1 MTEPDHSGETPT
13 RCGYVAI
20 VGAPN
25 AGKSTLV
32 NRLVGAKVA
41 IVTPKVQTTRARLLA
56 IATLGASQ
64 VIFVDTPGIF
74 VQTKRRLERAMVQAA
89 WSGAADADLVVLL
102 VGAKRGRDADTDLI
116 VEGLKTAGRQAVLA
130 LNKVDIAPRA
140 ELLALAQSFDAE
152 GIFTDTF
159 MLSALDGSGVADLE
173 TLLAGAVPEGPWL
186 YPEDQLADISE
197 RLLAA
202 EITREQ
208 LFLELH
214 QELPYAL
221 TVETEAWQD
230 RPDGSARVE
239 QVIYVARE
247 THKGMVLGKGGRMV
261 KRVGARAREELGK
274 ALGRKIHLFLFVKI
288 RPHWQDDPER
298 YREMGLEYPR

>member
-1 MTEPDHSGETPT
+1 
-13 RCGYVAI
+13 
-20 VGAPN
+20 
-25 AGKSTLV
+25 
-32 NRLVGAKVA
+32 
-41 IVTPKVQTTRARLLA
+41 
-56 IATLGASQ
+56 
-64 VIFVDTPGIF
+64 
-74 VQTKRRLERAMVQAA
+74 
-89 WSGAADADLVVLL
+89 
-102 VGAKRGRDADTDLI
+102 
-116 VEGLKTAGRQAVLA
+116 
-130 LNKVDIAPRA
+130 
-140 ELLALAQSFDAE
+140 
-152 GIFTDTF
+152 
-159 MLSALDGSGVADLE
+159 
-173 TLLAGAVPEGPWL
+173 
-186 YPEDQLADISE
+186 
-197 RLLAA
+197 A